1 MKNAVI
7 VILGILVL
15 AMGFYLFT
23 SNGNSSENTSET
35 GNNTSSNSAEQLS
48 LADSGLTNLDTGIFD
63 DASIVILNVS
73 GNSLTGSL
81 PSEIGKLKKL
91 EELYASDNLMT
102 GVPAELGQLSKLRI
116 IDYSDNDLSGLP
128 FELGNLSNLVL
139 LDLRGNPNIST
150 QDLGQIQQKIPNAE
164 ILTD

>member
-15 AMGFYLFT
+15 AIGVYLFT
-23 SNGNSSENTSET
+23 SNDNSSETSSET
-35 GNNTSSNSAEQLS
+35 SSPSTSSAKQLS

-63 DASIVILNVS
+63 DASIVVLNVS

-102 GVPAELGQLSKLRI
+102 GVPAEVGQLSKLRI
-116 IDYSDNDLSGLP
+116 IDYSNNDLSGLP